1 VRLRTRLLL
10 GLSAFVGALIV
21 LGGVSAWD
29 LWRISALSERI
40 IAENYDSVVAA
51 QQMKESLERQDS
63 AALFALLNRFDR
75 AVPQLRD
82 HRARFDAAYQRAST
96 NITEPGEAGA
106 VQAIGRSR
114 EEYYRR
120 TDRFLREAGACGPV
134 HAGDPTIAEY
144 FGQLEPVFTE
154 LREACDHLLTINQDA
169 MRRKAAEAAM
179 TARRWFLTTLLTA
192 LTLVLGGAAFAF
204 VLSSSILKPVRQL
217 TAATRRVAAGDFDTA
232 VDFRSHDELGVL
244 AGLFNDMADRLRQ
257 LRQSDLGKVRVAQ
270 QTAEATVD
278 SLYDPVLVTD
288 AEGRIQR
295 INRAAEAIF
304 GTAATVLGKRVEEVT
319 NDARLSTAVLDVLE
333 SQRPVASEESAA
345 IVPLIVEGAERAFRQ
360 RTTPMRD
367 ADHRLVG
374 TVMLLEDI
382 THLREID
389 RLKSEFIAGA
399 SHELR
404 TPLTSLQMGV
414 HLLLEPSTGQ
424 LSARQQEL
432 LTICRDD
439 TLRLDRLVKDLLDL
453 SRIESGKAPLRLEPV
468 AASDLV
474 ESAVNP
480 VRRLADAKG
489 LTLRA
494 SVPSDLPEISADRS
508 QVERVLTNLLANAIR
523 ATDRGGEIEVTAAG
537 RRGHVAIAVRDTG
550 RGIPHDY
557 LARVFEPFVQV
568 PHAPAGGAGLGLSIS
583 RRIVEAHGG
592 QITVRSEPGQG
603 STFTFTLPTAVQP
616 RDPGRPG

>member
-1 VRLRTRLLL
+1 MRLRTRLLL
-10 GLSAFVGALIV
+10 GLSAFVSALIV
-21 LGGVSAWD
+21 LGGVSAWH

-51 QQMKESLERQDS
+51 QLMKDSLERQDS
-63 AALFALLNRFDR
+63 AALFALLNRVDR
-75 AVPQLRD
+75 TGPQLRD
-82 HRARFDAAYQRAST
+82 YRARFDAAYQRAST

-106 VQAIGRSR
+106 VQAIGRMR
-114 EEYYRR
+114 DEYYRR
-120 TDRFLREAGACGPV
+120 TDRFLGDTAAGSPAHSGD
-134 HAGDPTIAEY
+134 HAIAEY

-154 LREACDHLLTINQDA
+154 LRKACDRLLTINQDA
-169 MRRKAAEAAM
+169 MRRKAADAAA

-192 LTLVLGGAAFAF
+192 VTLVVAGIACAF
-204 VLSSSILKPVRQL
+204 VLSSSILRPVRQL
-217 TAATRRVAAGDFDTA
+217 TAATRRVATGDFDT
-232 VDFRSHDELGVL
+232 VLDIHTRDELGVL
-244 AGLFNDMADRLRQ
+244 AGLFNDMAARLRQ
-257 LRQSDLGKVRVAQ
+257 LRRSDLGKVLVAQ

-304 GTAATVLGKRVEEVT
+304 GTADAVLGKRVEEVT

-333 SQRPVASEESAA
+333 SQKPVASEESAA

-367 ADHRLVG
+367 ADNRLVG

-414 HLLLEPSTGQ
+414 HLLLEPSTGK
-424 LSARQQEL
+424 LSSRQQEL

-439 TLRLDRLVKDLLDL
+439 TLRLDKLVKDLLDL
-453 SRIESGKAPLRLEPV
+453 SRLESGRAPLRREAV
-468 AASDLV
+468 SASDLV
-474 ESAVNP
+474 ETALNP
-480 VRRLADAKG
+480 LRRQADAKG
-489 LTLRA
+489 LSLRA
-494 SVPSDLPEISADRS
+494 SVPSDLPKISADRG
-508 QVERVLTNLLANAIR
+508 QVERVLTNLVANAIR
-523 ATDRGGEIEVTAAG
+523 ATDRGEIEVTAAA

-568 PHAPAGGAGLGLSIS
+568 LHAPAGGAGLGLSIS

-603 STFTFTLPTAVQP
+603 TTFTFTLPLAEA
-616 RDPGRPG
+616 RDTGRTG